1 MADEYRDGKRDAQIE
16 SLFEHLRELEIR
28 TDQRFQQIHQDLEL
42 VKRIFYLIAAIVTVA
57 NVAGTVM
64 SYFRANI

>member
-1 MADEYRDGKRDAQIE
+1 LADEYRDGKRDAQIE